1 MCGNSSSSFGGNFQC
16 CVFVSLNT
24 VILSPLG
31 KRVTAR
37 SSWRAYLLDFFLVQ
51 VAKVEDQGTMT
62 GEKRKLSRR
71 ELEEELQNLQRMNH
85 KFYKFAVEEL
95 VKEVYQSSGGDS
107 S

>member
-1 MCGNSSSSFGGNFQC
+1 M
-16 CVFVSLNT
+16 
-24 VILSPLG
+24 
-31 KRVTAR
+31 
-37 SSWRAYLLDFFLVQ
+37 
-51 VAKVEDQGTMT
+51 EDQGTMT